1 MRTLQI
7 ISRSEAKS
15 QGLKFYFT
23 GKPCKSGHVS
33 QRYTANCNCRGCKES
48 DEFKIAGVAYR
59 VSRKGD
65 RLEYNANYYAANK
78 DRIAESSKKWR
89 AENRKSIIDRR
100 KAYRES
106 NRDAINQKVREWR
119 ERNPGYEQPN
129 REAYQEKWYEENKVR
144 LSGIR
149 KAHFQNN
156 RGMYRASR
164 LNRIARE
171 KSAEG
176 RHSASD
182 VENILMDQGHKCA
195 NCKRCVIVIG
205 YHVDHIQ
212 PLSKGGSN
220 WPRNLQILCAT
231 CNLKK
236 SNKDPVEWAAKNSRL
251 K

>member
-1 MRTLQI
+1 MQI

-15 QGLKFYFT
+15 QGFKFYFT

-48 DEFKIAGVAYR
+48 EEFKLAGIEYR
-59 VSRKGD
+59 STRKD
-65 RLEYNANYYAANK
+65 KQMKYNTNYYAANK
-78 DRIAESSKKWR
+78 DLIAETSRKWR
-89 AENRKSIIDRR
+89 GKNQQSIIDRR
-100 KAYRES
+100 KAYRAS
-106 NRDAINQKVREWR
+106 NKEAINQKVRDWR
-119 ERNPGYEQPN
+119 EKNPDYTPPN
-129 REAYQEKWYEENKVR
+129 LEVYQEKWYEENKER
-144 LSGIR
+144 LVSVR

-156 RGMYRASR
+156 RGMYRANR

-171 KSAEG
+171 KDADGIHCAKDIEK
-176 RHSASD
+176 
-182 VENILMDQGHKCA
+182 ILLDQGHRCA
-195 NCKRCVIVIG
+195 NCKVCVRVIG

-220 WPRNLQILCAT
+220 WPSNLQILCAT

-236 SNKDPVEWAAKNSRL
+236 SNKDPAEWSVKNSRL